1 MRRILFAGA
10 LLATLSTPF
19 FASDTSAEPYTF
31 VNLHGE
37 LYDPTT
43 ESVGGWGIL
52 TSQLGSEALPKTAS
66 EVGLISREISA
77 WTIASAD
84 QGRLAFDIRSSTTVP
99 SATPSARLSAFIQSI
114 NNRIIDRIHIDPG
127 EGPGGPLN
135 EGDTAQVLVQLRLDA
150 AVQAQGR
157 PSGGV
162 HFVFRVRA
170 ASGTTNLPI
179 VAEYDTGGL
188 YPPQAFEV
196 HEEWDFLVD
205 VTVGELMSYD
215 ALMSGWINGTAFD
228 PGTSGTNFIFT
239 DPIMRVSNAPGYD
252 LELTS
257 EAGAPTTSLPMSN
270 QFDDV
275 MPWHWAYSFIETLA
289 DSGITAGCGDAV
301 FCPANAVT
309 RAQMAVFL
317 ERGINGANYNPPA
330 ASGNVFLDIGAGDF
344 AAAWIE
350 QLFADGITAGCG
362 NNNYCPNAEVTRD
375 QMAVFLLRAK
385 YGSGYSPPAPTGVFT
400 DVDLSHWACA
410 WVEQL
415 AAEGITAGCGD
426 GNYCPENTVTRDQ
439 MAVFLVRTFGL

>member
-1 MRRILFAGA
+1 MRRILFACA
-10 LLATLSTPF
+10 LLAILCTSF
-19 FASDTSAEPYTF
+19 YASDTLAAPYTA

-43 ESVGGWGIL
+43 ETVGGWDVL
-52 TSQLGSEALPKTAS
+52 TSQLGTEAFPKTAS
-66 EVGLISREISA
+66 EIGLISREISA

-84 QGRLAFDIRSSTTVP
+84 QGRLAFHLSSSTIVP
-99 SATPSARLSAFIQSI
+99 PEAPSARLSAFIQST
-114 NNRIIDRIHIDPG
+114 NNRVIDRVRIDPG

-135 EGDTAQVLVQLRLDA
+135 EGDTAQILVQVRLDA

-157 PSGGV
+157 PSGGI
-162 HFVFRVRA
+162 HLAFRVRA
-170 ASGTTNLPI
+170 GLGTTNLPVI
-179 VAEYDTGGL
+179 VDYDTGGL
-188 YPPQAFEV
+188 SPPQAFEV

-215 ALMSGWINGTAFD
+215 ALTSGWINGTAFD
-228 PGTSGTNFIFT
+228 PGTSGTNFIFI

-257 EAGAPTTSLPMSN
+257 EAGAPTTTLPMSN

-275 MPWHWAYSFIETLA
+275 LPWHWAYSFIEMLA
-289 DSGITAGCGDAV
+289 DSGITAGCGDAIY
-301 FCPANAVT
+301 CPANPVT

-317 ERGINGANYNPPA
+317 ERGMKGANYNPPA
-330 ASGNVFLDIGAGDF
+330 ASSNVFLDVGAGDF

-362 NNNYCPNAEVTRD
+362 NNNYCPDAAVTRG

-385 YGSGYSPPAPTGVFT
+385 YGAGYSPPTATGVFS
-400 DVDLSHWACA
+400 DVDQGHWAVH
-410 WVEQL
+410 WIEQL
-415 AAEGITAGCGD
+415 ARE
-426 GNYCPENTVTRDQ
+426 
-439 MAVFLVRTFGL
+439 